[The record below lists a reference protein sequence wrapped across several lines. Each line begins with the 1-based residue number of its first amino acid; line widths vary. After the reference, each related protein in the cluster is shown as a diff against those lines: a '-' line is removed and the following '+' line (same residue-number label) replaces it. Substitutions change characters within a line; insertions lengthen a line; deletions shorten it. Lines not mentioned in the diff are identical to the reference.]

1 MKAHIALFSISALC
15 RVLGVSSSGY
25 YAWLT
30 RPASSRSLANQSL
43 LSRLSKCFETSRKT
57 YGVRRLTAALKQQNT
72 VVNHKRVARIKREN
86 NLYPTSSVK
95 RPRTT
100 QSNPKHPVVS
110 NHLDREFDQ
119 TEAHH
124 VWVGDITYL
133 ACEQG
138 WLYFALWLDLFS
150 RKVVGWS
157 LSYSLH
163 TQLILDA
170 FDSATIRHGTAP
182 DWVHADRGCQYTSTA
197 FRKTCEQQNVL
208 LSMSRKGNCWDN
220 AVVESFFATL
230 KRECI
235 GKRVFVDLTDAKAV
249 LFDYIEVFY
258 NRQRLHSTLD
268 YLSPVQYE
276 QQQLVA

>member
-1 MKAHIALFSISALC
+1 MKAHIHLFSISALC

-25 YAWLT
+25 YAWIT
-30 RPASSRSLANQSL
+30 RPPSSRSMANQSL
-43 LSRLSKCFETSRKT
+43 LIRLTERFETSRKT
-57 YGVRRLTAALKQQNT
+57 YGIRRLTAALKQQEIP
-72 VVNHKRVARIKREN
+72 VNHKRVARIKREN
-86 NLYPTSSVK
+86 DIYPIACVK

-100 QSNPKHPVVS
+100 QSNPKHTIVS
-110 NHLDREFDQ
+110 NHLDREFNQ

-138 WLYFALWLDLFS
+138 WLYLALWLDLFS

-182 DWVHADRGCQYTSTA
+182 DWVHADRGRQYTSTA
-197 FRKTCEQQNVL
+197 FRETCEQQNVL

-220 AVVESFFATL
+220 AVAESFFATL
-230 KRECI
+230 KRECV
-235 GKRVFVDLTDAKAV
+235 GNQVFTNLTEAKAV

-258 NRQRLHSTLD
+258 NRQRLHSTLN

-276 QQQLVA
+276 QQQLIT

>member
-25 YAWLT
+25 YACLT
-30 RPASSRSLANQSL
+30 RAESSRSKANKNL
-43 LSRLSKCFETSRKT
+43 LSRLTECFEASRKT
-57 YGVRRLTAALKQQNT
+57 YGVRRLTAALKQQDMA
-72 VVNHKRVARIKREN
+72 VNHKRVARIKREN
-86 NLYPTSSVK
+86 NIYPTACVK

-100 QSNPKHPVVS
+100 QSNPTHPVVS
-110 NHLDREFDQ
+110 NHLGREFDQ

-138 WLYFALWLDLFS
+138 WLYLAIWLDLFS

-163 TQLILDA
+163 TRLILDA

-197 FRKTCEQQNVL
+197 FRKTCEQQDVL

-220 AVVESFFATL
+220 AVAESFFATL

-235 GKRVFVDLTDAKAV
+235 GDLVFTDLTEAKAV

-268 YLSPVQYE
+268 YLSPAQYE
-276 QQQLVA
+276 LQRLVA